1 MKFMGSGNT
10 GSRGG
15 KGFYIVL
22 LLCAAVLGTS
32 GWIAIKGAGTH
43 VETQEA
49 ADAYV
54 RGYQSE
60 AEPAD
65 EPEAESLPVM
75 AEAETVRAP
84 EAPLT
89 EQPVSYIR
97 PVEGGVQ
104 RPYSMETLLYDATM
118 QDWRTH
124 GGIDYAAAD
133 GSAVAAAADGVVVSV
148 TEDGLLGTTIT
159 LSHADGLETVYANLA
174 PGTYVRAGENVTQGQ
189 IIASVGTTALSEANE
204 AGHLHFAMQRDG
216 AAVDP
221 GDHIE

>member
-49 ADAYV
+49 AGAYV
-54 RGYQSE
+54 REYQGE
-60 AEPAD
+60 AEPVY
-65 EPEAESLPVM
+65 EPEAESQPVM
-75 AEAETVRAP
+75 AEAEAVQAP
-84 EAPLT
+84 EEPQP

-104 RPYSMETLLYDATM
+104 RSYSVETLLYDATM

-124 GGIDYAAAD
+124 SGVDYAAAE
-133 GSAVAAAADGVVVSV
+133 GTSVVAAADGVVVSV
-148 TEDGLLGTTIT
+148 TEDSLLGTTVT
-159 LSHADGLETVYANLA
+159 LSHADGVQTLYANLA
-174 PGTYVRAGENVTQGQ
+174 PGAYVQAGENVTQGQ
-189 IIASVGTTALSEANE
+189 IIGAVGATALSEANE

-216 AAVDP
+216 LSADP
-221 GDHIE
+221 GAYIG

>member
-32 GWIAIKGAGTH
+32 GWIAIKGARTH

-49 ADAYV
+49 AGAYV
-54 RGYQSE
+54 REYEGE
-60 AEPAD
+60 AEPVD
-65 EPEAESLPVM
+65 EPETESLPVM
-75 AEAETVRAP
+75 AEAETVQAP

-104 RPYSMETLLYDATM
+104 RPYSMETLVYDATM

-133 GSAVAAAADGVVVSV
+133 GSSVAAAADGVVVSV
-148 TEDGLLGTTIT
+148 TEDGLLGTTVT

-174 PGTYVRAGENVTQGQ
+174 PGTYVRVGENVTQGQ
-189 IIASVGTTALSEANE
+189 IIASVGATALSEADE

-216 AAVDP
+216 TAVDP
-221 GDHIE
+221 GDYIE